1 MKKALLQSLRVKKP
15 FKRSSNQSRKISYC
29 TTSRIRRSTSK
40 SASQQVLNTAKTT
53 QATAEKELSVHKATL
68 ASLQAVATK
77 STTNYEEKV
86 RQTATAEKAF
96 NKQKIN
102 WQQSMS

>member
-68 ASLQAVATK
+68 AVFKQATK